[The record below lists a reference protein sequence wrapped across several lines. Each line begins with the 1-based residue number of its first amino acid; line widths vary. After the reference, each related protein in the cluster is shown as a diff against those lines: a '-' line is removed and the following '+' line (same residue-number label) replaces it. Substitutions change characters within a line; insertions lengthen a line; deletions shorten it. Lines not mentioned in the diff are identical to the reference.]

1 MKLRLVRDTFRSS
14 FTLGRLY
21 VNDQEFCNTLEDCVR
36 AVKIKG
42 ETAIPEGVYQ
52 VVIDMSARFKRL
64 MPHVLN
70 VPNFEGIRI
79 HKGNKAE
86 DTDGC
91 ILLGMTRG
99 DGYISQSGVAF
110 DKFFDLLQ
118 DALKHGSVTLEV
130 TSETGGR
137 GVYEHAEAKG

>member
-1 MKLRLVRDTFRSS
+1 MKLKLVRDTFRSS
-14 FTLGRLY
+14 FTLGKLF
-21 VNDQEFCNTLEDCVR
+21 VDDQEFCHTLEDCVR
-36 AVKIKG
+36 AVKIPG
-42 ETAIPEGVYQ
+42 QTAISEGTYQ

-79 HKGNKAE
+79 HKGNKPE

-91 ILLGMTRG
+91 ILLGATRG

-118 DALKHGSVTLEV
+118 EGLKHGSVTLEV
-130 TSETGGR
+130 TSETQGR
-137 GVYEHAEAKG
+137 GVFVHDH